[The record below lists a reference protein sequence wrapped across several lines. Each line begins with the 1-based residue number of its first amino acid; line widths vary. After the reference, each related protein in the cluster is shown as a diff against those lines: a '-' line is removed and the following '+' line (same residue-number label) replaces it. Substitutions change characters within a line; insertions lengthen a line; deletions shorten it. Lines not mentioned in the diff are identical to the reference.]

1 MASQSVN
8 QSVISQLPN
17 PSFHQSVSLLVSQS
31 VSKPVSQCVSQPVC
45 QSTSQ
50 SACQS
55 ASKSSVNQSVSIL
68 VSQAVNKSVSWCC
81 SLHKPQC
88 RLHVWSNPQTVLHL
102 FIFHVKIM
110 RTLNKD
116 LTTVPTKFEFFYGY
130 QISDFAKFGMRF

>member
-17 PSFHQSVSLLVSQS
+17 QSFHQSVSLLVSQS
-31 VSKPVSQCVSQPVC
+31 VSKPVSQSASQPVC
-45 QSTSQ
+45 QSTS
-50 SACQS
+50 QS

-88 RLHVWSNPQTVLHL
+88 RLHVWSNPQSVLHL